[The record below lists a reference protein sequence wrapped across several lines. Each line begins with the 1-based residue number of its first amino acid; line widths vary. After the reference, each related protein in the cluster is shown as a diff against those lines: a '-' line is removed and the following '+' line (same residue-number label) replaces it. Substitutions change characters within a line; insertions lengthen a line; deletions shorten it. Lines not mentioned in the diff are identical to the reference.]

1 MSGAAS
7 AAGKTCFKESARQA
21 YFPSPFL
28 PLSPSHLT
36 QLLPPGLIFLT
47 WVGTGWK
54 ASSQGEILGWV
65 PETVA
70 LFDKPLTGCGSWLE
84 LYVVIPY
91 VV

>member
-1 MSGAAS
+1 MQLLLQ
-7 AAGKTCFKESARQA
+7 GKPALKSQPARPTS
-21 YFPSPFL
+21 PSPFF

-36 QLLPPGLIFLT
+36 QLRPPGLIFLT

-54 ASSQGEILGWV
+54 ASSQGEILDWV

-70 LFDKPLTGCGSWLE
+70 LFDKPLTGCRSWLE
-84 LYVVIPY
+84 LYVVIPC